1 MTQNRNTVRRR
12 STRSRRRYRNR
23 RRMTILIPILLVI
36 IAAVVVIALLSGG
49 SDDKKVANTPDVVA
63 AMSDTVDS
71 SAGNSL
77 TAYVSADPTV
87 EPTASPTPAPTHFV
101 FDDAYEAA
109 LRGESTGELI
119 KWDSSGVNPEK
130 LSRWP
135 KVQEGY
141 LPLIYA
147 ADTDKKIIAVTIDD
161 CAQGE
166 NLRKMVQCALANNSK
181 VTIFPNGTYIEQN
194 STVADVIRWAW
205 KNGMEIENHTYNHE
219 GLYHYDDARLRDE
232 IWEQNAIVSD
242 TLGVDY
248 QMHFFRPKGGDERF
262 DQRTHAY
269 LYQQGYSGVVCWNH
283 SGTSEEVSS
292 MLKTLAPGN
301 IYLFHAGDADLK
313 KILKFIPGAVER
325 GYKLVTLNEMFGLPE
340 NETSDLAQR
349 EAKPDLQ
356 SFKVQPIKMEKT
368 IYLRSAAV
376 IQKRLIEL
384 GWLEGNADG
393 VFGDGSFKAT
403 GFFQMA
409 SGIKATGVADVA
421 TQKAMFAADA
431 KRGTPELIAE
441 YTAQVM
447 AQYKKTK

>member
-1 MTQNRNTVRRR
+1 MSQNRKPVHRRT
-12 STRSRRRYRNR
+12 TRSRRRYRNR
-23 RRMTILIPILLVI
+23 RRMMILIPVLLLIIAV
-36 IAAVVVIALLSGG
+36 IAAVALLSGG
-49 SDDKKVANTPDVVA
+49 NEDKKAQQSVPAMSTAAETPDPSV
-63 AMSDTVDS
+63 
-71 SAGNSL
+71 
-77 TAYVSADPTV
+77 TA
-87 EPTASPTPAPTHFV
+87 EPTAEPTAAPTPEPTPFV
-101 FDDAYEAA
+101 FDNAYEAA
-109 LRGESTGELI
+109 LKGSADGEAIS
-119 KWDSSGVNPEK
+119 WDSSKVDPEK

-135 KVQEGY
+135 KVQDGY

-147 ADTDKKIIAVTIDD
+147 ADTDEKIIAVTVDD
-161 CAQGE
+161 CVQGD
-166 NLRKMVQCALANNSK
+166 NLRKMVQCALDNNSK
-181 VTIFPNGTYIEQN
+181 ITIFPNGTYIETN
-194 STVADVIRWAW
+194 STVAEVIRWAW
-205 KNGMEIENHTYNHE
+205 ENGMEIENHTYNHE

-269 LYQQGYSGVVCWNH
+269 LAQQGYSAVVCWNH
-283 SGTSEEVSS
+283 SGTSEDVSS

-313 KILKFIPGAVER
+313 KILKFIPAAVEK

-340 NETSDLAQR
+340 NETQDLSLR
-349 EAKPDLQ
+349 EPKPDLEP
-356 SFKVQPIKMEKT
+356 FKVQPIKMEKT

-384 GWLEGNADG
+384 GWLEGEADG
-393 VFGDGSFKAT
+393 VFGDASFKAT

-409 SGIKATGVADVA
+409 SGINATGVADVA

-431 KRGTPELIAE
+431 KRGTPELIAD
-441 YTAQVM
+441 YTAQVLAKM
-447 AQYKKTK
+447 KK